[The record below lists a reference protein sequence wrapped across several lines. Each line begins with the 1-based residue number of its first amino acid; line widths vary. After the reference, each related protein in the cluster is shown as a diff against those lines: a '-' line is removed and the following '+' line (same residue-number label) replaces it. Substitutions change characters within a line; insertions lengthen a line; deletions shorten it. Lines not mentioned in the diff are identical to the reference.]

1 MAVNMARVDTFE
13 NFLKSLSIHTFHCPS
28 SNFDQILGRVIY
40 YFIFSDVQIINASSF
55 PMFVMVSMIAAT
67 IPTNS
72 TVRTPRALKTVS
84 LAPVDGVSPVSGFV
98 MELTIVGMRATSPI
112 ACAGVTF
119 VTTLS
124 FNVTRHTNAFQGTGS
139 VTGLMIAKMDQMR
152 VRRLAQVY
160 ETFLSHVISHQ
171 LE

>member
-1 MAVNMARVDTFE
+1 
-13 NFLKSLSIHTFHCPS
+13 
-28 SNFDQILGRVIY
+28 
-40 YFIFSDVQIINASSF
+40 
-55 PMFVMVSMIAAT
+55 MIAVT

-72 TVRTPRALKTVS
+72 TARTPRALKTVS

-124 FNVTRHTNAFQGTGS
+124 FNVTCHANAFQSTGS

-152 VRRLAQVY
+152 VRRLAK
-160 ETFLSHVISHQ
+160 ETSVVLA
-171 LE
+171 

>member
-1 MAVNMARVDTFE
+1 M
-13 NFLKSLSIHTFHCPS
+13 
-28 SNFDQILGRVIY
+28 
-40 YFIFSDVQIINASSF
+40 QIISASSF
-55 PMFVMVSMIAAT
+55 HMFVMVSMIAVT

-72 TVRTPRALKTVS
+72 TARTPRALKTVS

-124 FNVTRHTNAFQGTGS
+124 FNVTCHANAFQSTGS

-152 VRRLAQVY
+152 VRRLAKVY

-171 LE
+171 